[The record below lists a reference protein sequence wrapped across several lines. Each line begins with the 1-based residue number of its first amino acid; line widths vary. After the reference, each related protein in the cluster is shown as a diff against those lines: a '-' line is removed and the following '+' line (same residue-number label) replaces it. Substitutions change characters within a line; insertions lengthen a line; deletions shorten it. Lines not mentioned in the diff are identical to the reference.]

1 MGTVENPRL
10 YTQEEFDELVKDKKG
25 RYELIHGVIHCLD
38 DPEDSDGKYE
48 IVDGVPYALAGA
60 RRSHQKI
67 VLRIGAEIDGYIR
80 KNKGKCDVEIAPF
93 DVRFEDGMT
102 VQPDVMVVCD
112 PDKISDDLRC
122 YGAPDL
128 VIEVASSNLKYD
140 IFTKQK
146 LYKDYGVRE
155 YWVVDP
161 KQLMTYV
168 FLFEKENQ
176 ICLYQWNESIPVGI
190 YEDAPVQLSLN
201 MGELFEAEQP
211 EDQAAGKV

>member
-1 MGTVENPRL
+1 MGTLQQPKL

-25 RYELIHGVIHCLD
+25 RYELIHGVIYCLD

-60 RRSHQKI
+60 RRSHQILVGRLFGK
-67 VLRIGAEIDGYIR
+67 LDGYIHQ
-80 KNKGKCDVEIAPF
+80 NKGKCVPMLAPF
-93 DVRFEDGMT
+93 DVRLENSVT
-102 VQPDVMVVCD
+102 VQPDVLVVCD

-122 YGAPDL
+122 NGAPDL

-140 IFTKQK
+140 LFTKQK
-146 LYKDYGVRE
+146 LYKENGVRE

-168 FLFEKENQ
+168 FLFEKGNN
-176 ICLYQWNESIPVGI
+176 IRLYQWNESIPVGI
-190 YEDAPVQLSLN
+190 YEETPVQLSLN
-201 MGELFEAEQP
+201 MGELFEAGQLE
-211 EDQAAGKV
+211 EV